1 MSCRRA
7 RSLLSAYLERDLSG
21 AEGHAVEAHLEACA
35 ACAAHMRSLR
45 SALDSLSVL
54 PALIPRESVASRVLD
69 RLEVE
74 RRGPGLALL
83 FRPLA
88 ASRPLMLPSLL
99 HAAFFLVA
107 AFGIG
112 FALQSPTVGPSAWT
126 RVGSEEFPE
135 VVQVPRV
142 TSAALADGL
151 LSEGAEG
158 SLFFETR
165 LARDGSVATVKLIEG
180 DAAEAA
186 PVMEALRRERFEPT
200 RLRGQPVVVS
210 VYRLIS
216 RLDVLAPRT

>member
-1 MSCRRA
+1 MNCRHV
-7 RSLLSAYLERDLSG
+7 RSRLSSYIDHELSG
-21 AEGHAVEAHLEACA
+21 ADGHAVEAHLATCPACA
-35 ACAAHMRSLR
+35 DHTNSLR
-45 SALDSLSVL
+45 TNLEDLAALPRV
-54 PALIPRESVASRVLD
+54 APRESVASRVLD

-83 FRPLA
+83 FRPMA
-88 ASRPLMLPSLL
+88 ASRPLMLPSLV
-99 HAAFFLVA
+99 HAAFFLA
-107 AFGIG
+107 AALGLG
-112 FALQSPTVGPSAWT
+112 FALQPASVGPSAWT

-142 TSAALADGL
+142 TSAALADGR

-165 LARDGSVATVKLIEG
+165 LARDGSVATVKLLEG
-180 DAAEAA
+180 DASVAA

>member
-1 MSCRRA
+1 MSCRQIDA
-7 RSLLSAYLERDLSG
+7 RLSAYLDGDLSG
-21 AEGHAVEAHLEACA
+21 AESHAIDAHLAACEACA
-35 ACAAHMRSLR
+35 ATLRGWRASLDC
-45 SALDSLSVL
+45 LQTL
-54 PALIPRESVASRVLD
+54 PRIEPRESVASRVLD

-83 FRPLA
+83 FRPTA

-107 AFGIG
+107 ALGIG
-112 FALQSPTVGPSAWT
+112 FALQRPLVGPSAWS
-126 RVGSEEFPE
+126 RVGTEEYPE

-142 TSAALADGL
+142 TSAALADGR

-158 SLFFETR
+158 SMFFETR
-165 LARDGSVATVKLIEG
+165 LARDGSVATVKLLEG
-180 DAAEAA
+180 DASEAA
-186 PVMEALRRERFEPT
+186 PVIEALRRERFEPT

-216 RLDVLAPRT
+216 RLDVTAPRT

>member
-1 MSCRRA
+1 MNCRHFASR
-7 RSLLSAYLERDLSG
+7 LSDYLDGDLSG
-21 AEGHAVEAHLEACA
+21 AEAHAMDEHRGACEE
-35 ACAAHMRSLR
+35 CATQARSLR
-45 SALDSLSVL
+45 EGLDCLAEL
-54 PALIPRESVASRVLD
+54 PQLVPRESVASRVLD

-83 FRPLA
+83 FRPTRSA
-88 ASRPLMLPSLL
+88 RPLMLPSLV

-107 AFGIG
+107 ALGLG
-112 FALQSPTVGPSAWT
+112 LALQRPPAGPTPWT

-135 VVQVPRV
+135 LVRVPRV

-165 LARDGSVATVKLIEG
+165 LARDGSVATVKLLQG

-186 PVMEALRRERFEPT
+186 PVIEALRRERFEPT